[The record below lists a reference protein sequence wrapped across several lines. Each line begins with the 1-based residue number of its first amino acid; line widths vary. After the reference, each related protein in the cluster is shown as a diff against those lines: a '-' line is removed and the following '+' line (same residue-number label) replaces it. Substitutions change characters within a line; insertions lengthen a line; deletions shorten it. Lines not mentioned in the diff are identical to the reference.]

1 MADYKATLNLPKT
14 DFPMKASLAQ
24 REPKMLEQW
33 NKSAIYNQIR
43 AASAGRPKFIL
54 HDGPP
59 YANGD
64 IHIGH
69 AVNKILKDV
78 VLKSRSLSG
87 FDAPYVPGWDCHGL
101 PIEHN
106 VEKKIGKA
114 GVKVPFAEF
123 RQKCRDYA
131 AKQVAG
137 QKQDFIR
144 LGIFGDWENPYLTM
158 NFEFE
163 ANIVRALAKIVMN
176 GHLHKGVKPVYWS
189 VVGGSALAEAEV
201 EYHDKTSLSIDVRFA
216 ADTSLLQAFAYD
228 NAAQLPVSAVIW
240 TTTPWTLPANQ
251 AISIH
256 PELDYA
262 LVKVDCGNGPELI
275 VLAADMVTAIMARW
289 GFENFAVVATTSGQQ
304 LENIQVQHPFIDKRV
319 PLILGHHVTTDA
331 GTGLVHTAPDHGA
344 DDFNVGKQ
352 YGLELLNYVGPDGV
366 YSQATPLVAGE
377 HVYKVD
383 DKICELLTER
393 NALLFKTK
401 MTHSYPHCW
410 RTKTPLIFR
419 TTPQWFVSMEKNGLR
434 EKALSEIKNV
444 QWVPDWGQ
452 ARIEGMVDGR
462 PDWCISRQRTW
473 GVPLCLVINKETGE
487 LHPQAVEIMEKAARA
502 IEQSGIQAW
511 FDMPLEELLPEASS
525 DYVKIDD
532 TLDVWFD
539 SGVTHACVLA
549 VREEL
554 QEPADIYLEGS
565 DQHRGWFQSSLLTGV
580 AINNR
585 APYKAVLTHGFTVD
599 EKGEKMSKSKGNVI
613 APQQVINEL
622 GADVLRLWV
631 GSTDYRGEI
640 AVSNEI
646 LKRTADTYRRI
657 RNTSRFL
664 LANLSGFD
672 PAQDMVSSAEMLP
685 LDRWAVN
692 AALEAQNQIT
702 AAYDSYT
709 FWQVVQHIHHFCA
722 MDMGGFYLD
731 VIKDRQYTAKR
742 GSLAH
747 RSCQSAMYHISQ
759 ALLRWMAPILSFT
772 AEEAWQFLP
781 GQNDATIFVATW
793 YEGLAAYQDDNLSLE
808 DWQAIREV
816 KGVVN
821 KSIEAM
827 RVAKTIGSSLEAN
840 VVINVSEQWL
850 APLQKLG
857 DELRFV
863 LITSKAKVQLSDAG
877 EATALD
883 GVKLE
888 ISVCEEVKCERCWH
902 RREEVGSIAEH
913 PTLCQR
919 CVDNVDGDGEVREY
933 A

>member
-1 MADYKATLNLPKT
+1 MADYKATLNLPNT
-14 DFPMKASLAQ
+14 EFPMKASLAQ
-24 REPKMLEQW
+24 REPEMLKQW
-33 NKSAIYNQIR
+33 NEKGIYKRIR
-43 AASAGRPKFIL
+43 EASQGRPKFIL

-131 AKQVAG
+131 AKQVDG
-137 QKQDFIR
+137 QKKDFIR

-158 NFEFE
+158 NFQFE

-201 EYHDKTSLSIDVRFA
+201 EYHDKTSASIDVRFK
-216 ADTSLLQAFAYD
+216 ADASLLQAFHFD
-228 NAAQLPVSAVIW
+228 NSSNLPVSAVIW
-240 TTTPWTLPANQ
+240 TTTPWTLPSNQ

-256 PELDYA
+256 PKLDYA
-262 LVKVDCGNGPELI
+262 LVQVDAGSGKELL
-275 VLAADMVTAIMARW
+275 VLAREMVDDVMKRYDLEE
-289 GFENFAVVATTSGQQ
+289 FEVVATAAGSD
-304 LENIQVQHPFIDKRV
+304 LENILVSHPFYDKQV
-319 PLILGHHVTTDA
+319 PLILGEHVTTDA

-344 DDFNVGKQ
+344 DDFNVGKA
-352 YGLELLNYVGPDGV
+352 YGIELLNYVGPDGV
-366 YSQATPLVAGE
+366 YSSTTPLFAGD
-377 HVYKVD
+377 HVYKVE
-383 DKICELLTER
+383 DKICDLLAER
-393 NALLFKTK
+393 GSLVRKTK
-401 MTHSYPHCW
+401 LTHSYPHCW

-434 EKALSEIKNV
+434 EKALSEIKQV

-473 GVPLCLVINKETGE
+473 GVPLCLVIDKETGE
-487 LHPQAVEIMEKAARA
+487 PHPNAVEIMEKAAQA
-502 IEQSGIQAW
+502 IEKDGIQAW
-511 FDMPLEELLPEASS
+511 FDMPLEALVDGDTSQYA
-525 DYVKIDD
+525 KIDD

-599 EKGEKMSKSKGNVI
+599 EKGEKMSKSKGNVL

-631 GSTDYRGEI
+631 ASTDYRGEI
-640 AVSNEI
+640 AVSKEI

-664 LANLSGFD
+664 LANLNGFD
-672 PAQDMVSSAEMLP
+672 PATDMVAPSEMLP

-692 AALEAQNQIT
+692 AALETQQSIAKS
-702 AAYDSYT
+702 YESYT
-709 FWQVVQHIHHFCA
+709 FWQVVQQIHHFCA

-731 VIKDRQYTAKR
+731 IIKDRQYTAKR

-747 RSCQSAMYHISQ
+747 RSCQSAMYLISQ
-759 ALLRWMAPILSFT
+759 ALIRWMAPVLSFT
-772 AEEAWQFLP
+772 AEEAWQYLP
-781 GQNDATIFVATW
+781 GDHSDTIFIETW
-793 YEGLAAYQDDNLSLE
+793 FDGLTAYSDDTISLD
-808 DWQAIREV
+808 DWAAIREV
-816 KGVVN
+816 KAAVN
-821 KSIEAM
+821 KAIEAM
-827 RVAKTIGSSLEAN
+827 RVAKTLGSSLEAN
-840 VVINVSEQWL
+840 VTLSVSEKWYQ
-850 APLQKLG
+850 PLSKLQN
-857 DELRFV
+857 ELRFV
-863 LITSKAKVQLSDAG
+863 LITSQATVEQGEQG
-877 EATALD
+877 EATALE
-883 GVKLE
+883 GVFLT
-888 ISVCEEVKCERCWH
+888 ITANQDQKCERCWH
-902 RREEVGSIAEH
+902 RRPEVGTLSEH
-913 PTLCQR
+913 PGLCNR
-919 CVDNVDGDGEVREY
+919 CVENVAGDGEIREF